1 MKYNSH
7 LEKEY
12 NKYYDTHFG
21 VPSIPREDSKITT
34 LVNLVGSNKT
44 VLDVGCS
51 TGYLCH
57 FLSKQGNR
65 VVGIDFIKSAVDTA
79 VKNGLDCHH
88 CNIEN
93 EDIPPKT
100 GELFDVIVLSEIIE
114 HFIDP
119 LQVVNKLTQHLNKN
133 GVIIISTPNI
143 AYVQY
148 RFELLFG
155 NLPDFCEFRNK
166 FFERPYNFQH
176 KSFFTHKILVDTL
189 SMANLNVIKKTS
201 HVAYKN
207 KFERIFN
214 IFEFVFPKLFIKNIV
229 FVCEINI

>member
-12 NKYYDTHFG
+12 NKYYDTHFK

-51 TGYLCH
+51 TGYLCY
-57 FLSKQGNR
+57 FLGKKGNS
-65 VVGIDFIKSAVDTA
+65 VVGIDFIKSAIDTA
-79 VKNGLDCHH
+79 VESGLDCRH

-93 EDIPPKT
+93 DDIPLKSE
-100 GELFDVIVLSEIIE
+100 ELFDVIILSEIIE

-119 LQVVNKLTQHLNKN
+119 LQVINTLTKYLNRG
-133 GVIIISTPNI
+133 GVVIVSTPNI
-143 AYVQY
+143 AYIQY
-148 RFELLFG
+148 RFELLLG
-155 NLPDFCEFRNK
+155 RLPDFCEFRNK

-176 KSFFTHKILVDTL
+176 KSLFTYKVLEDTL
-189 SMANLNVIKKTS
+189 NMANLGVIKKTS

-207 KFERIFN
+207 KFESFFN
-214 IFEFVFPKLFIKNIV
+214 IFEFILPKLFVKNMV
-229 FVCEINI
+229 FVCKKNI